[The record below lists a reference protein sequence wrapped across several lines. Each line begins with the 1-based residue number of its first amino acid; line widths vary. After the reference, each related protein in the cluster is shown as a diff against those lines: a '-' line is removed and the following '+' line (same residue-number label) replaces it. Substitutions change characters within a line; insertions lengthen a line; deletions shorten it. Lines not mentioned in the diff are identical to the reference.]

1 MTNRPVPGDL
11 DAFLAAHTRDWER
24 LAVLTRRAR
33 RPLALGPGE
42 VDELVEGYQRA
53 ATNLSVIRSRYPD
66 PVAIERVSVLVSR
79 ARAAIVGARDPGWH
93 QVAHFLTK
101 TWPAAV
107 YTRRRWCAGA
117 ALGFVAVALAT
128 GVWVAHSLA
137 VQGAIATPAGI
148 RAIVDHGF
156 ANYYRSAPAA
166 AFAARVWTN
175 NAVVAA
181 EAVCLGVLLGL
192 PTLAVLALN
201 ALNVGIDAGLLVGHG
216 RAAEFFV
223 LILPHGL
230 LELTA
235 VFIAAGTGLRLGWTI
250 VDPGPSGRAAALGRE
265 ARGAVAVAIGLVGVL
280 AVSGAIEAFVTPSP
294 LPAGLRLGIGA
305 VVEAAFLGGV
315 GVLGRRATRAGRD
328 GDLPAELGGDRAP
341 DWAAF
346 ARGAAAG
353 PAPRTPSSR
362 R

>member
-1 MTNRPVPGDL
+1 MTGRGVPGDL
-11 DAFLAAHTRDWER
+11 DAFLAAHARDWER
-24 LAVLTRRAR
+24 LAELTRRAR
-33 RPLALGPGE
+33 RPPALGPGE

-66 PVAIERVSVLVSR
+66 PAAIERLSVLVSR
-79 ARAAIVGARDPGWH
+79 ARAAIVGSRDPGWH
-93 QVAHFLTK
+93 QVARFLTE

-107 YTRRRWCAGA
+107 YTRWRWCAGA
-117 ALGFVAVALAT
+117 ALGFLAVALAT
-128 GVWVAHSLA
+128 GAWVAHSVA

-181 EAVCLGVLLGL
+181 EAISFGVLLGL
-192 PTLAVLALN
+192 PTLVVLALN
-201 ALNVGIDAGLLVGHG
+201 GVNVGVDAGLLVGHG

-223 LILPHGL
+223 LVLPHGM

-250 VDPGPSGRAAALGRE
+250 VDPGPSSRAAALGRE
-265 ARGAVAVAIGLVGVL
+265 ARGAVAVAVGLVGVL

-294 LPAGLRLGIGA
+294 LPAALRLGIGA
-305 VVEAAFLGGV
+305 AVEVAFLGV
-315 GVLGRRATRAGRD
+315 LGVLGRRGAHAGRD
-328 GDLPAELGGDRAP
+328 GDLPVGLGGDRAP
-341 DWAAF
+341 EWAAF
-346 ARGAAAG
+346 ARDPAAG
-353 PAPRTPSSR
+353 PPPQTPRSR